1 MEHRHSGELANNYQD
16 RILSIQYHELLQ
28 QNQPMLNEYIE
39 FCSERH
45 VLPIFKFNI
54 KQLYLYGTMKS
65 ATEAEQR
72 FFEIQNELFV
82 QNAKQESASSI
93 LWWYEAWDG
102 SWQMYN
108 VKIKNEIE
116 HHYKSNIF
124 NFTLINDIGE
134 TISFD
139 INRREE
145 IYGQRKKRIRRSKI
159 DELQPNYWTLTP
171 LPLQRF
177 LLDGISKEYLMVR
190 DNFDKKMEGHYEILK
205 SIERI
210 QNLCLFKQFCALHE
224 CFINK
229 YGNNDF
235 AAIHYLF
242 HGCPESASNQII
254 ERGFNRN
261 YCGINGCCYG
271 RGVYFSKH
279 ADYSNRFA
287 KTNGNNEKRM
297 FYSRV
302 LIGRS
307 MIGNSTINQPN
318 DGFDTT
324 TDGNHIF
331 VCYHDSQ
338 CYPEYLLTY
347 V

>member
-102 SWQMYN
+102 SWQM
-108 VKIKNEIE
+108 
-116 HHYKSNIF
+116 
-124 NFTLINDIGE
+124 
-134 TISFD
+134 
-139 INRREE
+139 REE

>member
-1 MEHRHSGELANNYQD
+1 MEHRQSDKSSDNY
-16 RILSIQYHELLQ
+16 RKSIVCIQYNELFQ
-28 QNQPMLNEYIE
+28 QNQSMLNEYIE

-54 KQLYLYGTMKS
+54 KQLHLYGTIKS
-65 ATEAEQR
+65 TKEA
-72 FFEIQNELFV
+72 
-82 QNAKQESASSI
+82 
-93 LWWYEAWDG
+93 
-102 SWQMYN
+102 
-108 VKIKNEIE
+108 
-116 HHYKSNIF
+116 
-124 NFTLINDIGE
+124 
-134 TISFD
+134 
-139 INRREE
+139 
-145 IYGQRKKRIRRSKI
+145 
-159 DELQPNYWTLTP
+159 
-171 LPLQRF
+171 
-177 LLDGISKEYLMVR
+177 
-190 DNFDKKMEGHYEILK
+190 
-205 SIERI
+205 
-210 QNLCLFKQFCALHE
+210 E

-229 YGNNDF
+229 YGNNDD

-279 ADYSNRFA
+279 ADYSNRYA

-307 MIGNSTINQPN
+307 MIGNSKINQPN